1 MNSMIQKRLLC
12 AQESKIEFAYKHGLG
27 LKSLIMGILTIK
39 MPVDSVHDWV
49 SCLHLNSAS
58 NTQTVVGD
66 NHPVGKESS
75 TIPHGEA
82 GEDSGETMSN
92 KPKTNKFWARHMC
105 HTPATGS
112 SSEPQVMLDQIFE
125 EMLPQLSLRL

>member
-1 MNSMIQKRLLC
+1 
-12 AQESKIEFAYKHGLG
+12 
-27 LKSLIMGILTIK
+27 MGILTIK
-39 MPVDSVHDWV
+39 LPVDSVQNWV

-75 TIPHGEA
+75 TIPGGEA
-82 GEDSGETMSN
+82 GEDSGEIMSN
-92 KPKTNKFWARHMC
+92 KPKTNKSWARHTC
-105 HTPATGS
+105 NTPATGS
-112 SSEPQVMLDQIFE
+112 SSELQVMLDQIFE